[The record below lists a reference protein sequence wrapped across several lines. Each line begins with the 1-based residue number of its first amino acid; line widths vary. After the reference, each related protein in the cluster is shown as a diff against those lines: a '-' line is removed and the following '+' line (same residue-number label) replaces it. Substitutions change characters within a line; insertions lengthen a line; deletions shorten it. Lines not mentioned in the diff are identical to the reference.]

1 MADILTSPQPTSA
14 PSSAGDDVV
23 FEQRP
28 TPAREPVATVE
39 TIGFTESVTN
49 LISQPASTVGEEA
62 IAAGIEAEQLRA
74 QIEDGN
80 AIIAG
85 VPSEIDPA
93 EFGDQGLTGPGFDA
107 DQLQENI
114 FEVRRQ
120 RDINANDEQLAAERQ
135 NLADEVS
142 IYDEFPP
149 PVPREGIPDSYT
161 LDDLNNE
168 QPISE
173 PSPDA
178 VRLVESARKVA
189 PKEASINWKTK
200 NDWRVRLSLAPES
213 DYFYKAT
220 DPGILAPLRDTDG
233 VLFPYVPSVSVSYV
247 ANYNSDDVTHNNYTY
262 YSYRSSS
269 VNNVSISC
277 EFTAQDTYE
286 ANYLLAV
293 IHFFRSMTKMFYGKD
308 QNPKLG
314 TPPPLCY
321 LFGFGEFQFNGH
333 PLVINSFSYNTPTD
347 VDYIRTNSQ
356 RFLPGV
362 NQQDMKSKN
371 NSPSNR
377 LGNTVS
383 AGGNPIPPR
392 FTSMQTGENITYV
405 PTLVSLSIGAFPIM
419 SRNDISNKFSLTD
432 YATGKLL
439 QGTKNRSGGFW

>member
-1 MADILTSPQPTSA
+1 M
-14 PSSAGDDVV
+14 
-23 FEQRP
+23 
-28 TPAREPVATVE
+28 
-39 TIGFTESVTN
+39 
-49 LISQPASTVGEEA
+49 
-62 IAAGIEAEQLRA
+62 
-74 QIEDGN
+74 
-80 AIIAG
+80 
-85 VPSEIDPA
+85 
-93 EFGDQGLTGPGFDA
+93 
-107 DQLQENI
+107 
-114 FEVRRQ
+114 
-120 RDINANDEQLAAERQ
+120 
-135 NLADEVS
+135 
-142 IYDEFPP
+142 
-149 PVPREGIPDSYT
+149 SYT
-161 LDDLNNE
+161 
-168 QPISE
+168 
-173 PSPDA
+173 
-178 VRLVESARKVA
+178 
-189 PKEASINWKTK
+189 
-200 NDWRVRLSLAPES
+200 
-213 DYFYKAT
+213 
-220 DPGILAPLRDTDG
+220 
-233 VLFPYVPSVSVSYV
+233 

-362 NQQDMKSKN
+362 NQQGMTSKH
-371 NSPSNR
+371 SNPNTR